1 MKELDSVVFIVFSL
15 IIWLSMSTVCDVIV
29 NYISSEKLNKA
40 IHKDNMFLYE
50 LCKFAFY
57 FPIGTMYLVIISKL
71 L

>member
-1 MKELDSVVFIVFSL
+1 MA
-15 IIWLSMSTVCDVIV
+15 VIV

-40 IHKDNMFLYE
+40 MHKDNMFLYE

-57 FPIGTMYLVIISKL
+57 FPIGMMYFAIMSKL

>member
-1 MKELDSVVFIVFSL
+1 MKEIDGIFFTAFSFL
-15 IIWLSMSTVCDVIV
+15 IWLSMSNICDVIV

-57 FPIGTMYLVIISKL
+57 FPIGMMYFAIMSKL